1 MEVALQRGM
10 GVWHAQRNTANM
22 RAQLGVK
29 KQMAGKSSEE
39 MVSNQMGDLDGD
51 SLIMH
56 RTGRPGKIEI
66 IASKPLVTQRDLALA
81 YSPGVAAPCLAIEKD
96 PSTAYDYTI
105 KGNLVAVISNGTAVL
120 GLGDIGALAGKPVME
135 GKAVLFKRFADV
147 DCIDLEVDTK
157 DVDQF
162 VNCVRY
168 LGPTFGGI
176 NLEDIK
182 APECFIIEQRLR
194 ELMDIPIFHD
204 DQHGTAIVSAAGLIN
219 ALHLTGRD
227 IKDIKMVVNGAGAAS
242 IACIELVKAMG
253 MPHENAILCDT
264 KGVIYQGR
272 TEGMNQ
278 WKSAHAV
285 RTKARTL
292 EEAMKG
298 ADVFFGLS
306 VKGAVTKEMV
316 QSMAAKPIIFAMAN
330 PDPEITP
337 QDVRAARG
345 DAIVATGRSDY
356 ANQIN
361 NVLGFPYIFRGALD
375 VRATTINE
383 AMKVAAAEAL
393 AKLAREDVPD
403 EVDRAY
409 SGRRLRYGPDY
420 IVPVPFDPRLIVEV
434 SAAVAKAAM
443 ESGVAKKQ
451 IADMAEYKR
460 SLSGRLD
467 PTSHFLQSLFE
478 QVKSNPQRIVFAEG
492 EEERTIRAA
501 VMFRDNGYGTPIL
514 IGREEQVRETMKSLG
529 INDSSGME
537 IHNARLSTKNAPY
550 TDLVYKRL
558 QRDGYLHRDVQR
570 MVNQGRNVFGACMVA
585 MGDADGMV
593 TGITRRFP
601 ECYADVKRVI
611 NIDAGKVPM
620 GYSIVVSRQGTVF
633 LADTSINET
642 PSPEQL
648 ATIAKQM
655 VKNARMMGHEPRVA
669 FLSFSN
675 FGSREIER
683 IDRIRKAIRLLDA
696 EEVDFEYDGEMQA
709 DMALDFELLKSTYP
723 FTRLTGPAN
732 ILIMPGLHSAHI
744 SSRLMQSLG
753 GVTVIGPVI
762 DGLSKPVQIV
772 QMGATVSDLV
782 NHAALAAYG
791 ALISRR

>member
-1 MEVALQRGM
+1 MAVKPKDTDQPSDLGLESLRM
-10 GVWHAQRNTANM
+10 HA
-22 RAQLGVK
+22 
-29 KQMAGKSSEE
+29 S
-39 MVSNQMGDLDGD
+39 
-51 SLIMH
+51 
-56 RTGRPGKIEI
+56 GRPGKIEI
-66 IASKPLVTQRDLALA
+66 VPTKPLTTAHDLSLA
-81 YSPGVAAPCLAIEKD
+81 YSPGVAAPCLEIQRD
-96 PSTAYDYTI
+96 PSTAYDYTS

-120 GLGDIGALAGKPVME
+120 GLGDLGALASKPVME

-147 DCIDLEVDTK
+147 DSIDLEVDTK
-157 DVDQF
+157 DADAF
-162 VNCVRY
+162 IDCVKL
-168 LGPTFGGI
+168 LGPSFGGI

-194 ELMDIPIFHD
+194 ELMDIPVFHD

-219 ALHLTGRD
+219 ALHLTGREL
-227 IKDIKMVVNGAGAAS
+227 KDIRMVVNGAGAAS

-253 MPHENAILCDT
+253 LPHENAILCDT

-306 VKGAVTKEMV
+306 VKGAVTQDMV
-316 QSMAAKPIIFAMAN
+316 RSMAAKPIIFAMAN

-337 QDVRAARG
+337 EDVKAVRG

-375 VRATTINE
+375 VRARTINE
-383 AMKVAAAEAL
+383 PMKIAAAEAL
-393 AKLAREDVPD
+393 AKLARSDVPD

-409 SGRRLRYGPDY
+409 AGRRLRYGPDY
-420 IVPVPFDPRLIVEV
+420 VVPVPFDPRLIVEV
-434 SAAVAKAAM
+434 SAAVAQAGM
-443 ESGVAKKQ
+443 DSGVARKP
-451 IADMAEYKR
+451 IIDMVEYKR
-460 SLSGRLD
+460 QLASRLD
-467 PTSHFLQSLFE
+467 PTGAWLQGIYDA
-478 QVKSNPQRIVFAEG
+478 VKAHPRRIVFAEG

-501 VMFRDNGYGTPIL
+501 VVFRDNGYGTPIL
-514 IGREEQVRETMKSLG
+514 IGRDDEIRATMNGLG
-529 INDSSGME
+529 IGDTSSIE
-537 IHNARLSTKNAPY
+537 IHNARLSTRNQAY
-550 TDLVYKRL
+550 TDLVYGRA
-558 QRDGYLHRDVQR
+558 QREGLLRRDVQR

-585 MGDADGMV
+585 TGDADGMV

-601 ECYADVKRVI
+601 ECFADVRRVI
-611 NIDAGKVPM
+611 DTEPGKVPI
-620 GYSIVVSRQGTVF
+620 GYSIVVSRAGTVF
-633 LADTSINET
+633 LADTAVNET
-642 PSPEQL
+642 PSSGDL
-648 ATIAKQM
+648 ATIAQQ
-655 VKNARMMGHEPRVA
+655 VAAVARQMGHEPRVA

-683 IDRIRKAIRLLDA
+683 TTRIREAIRELGERD
-696 EEVDFEYDGEMQA
+696 VDFEFDGEMQA
-709 DMALDFELLKSTYP
+709 DMALDHELMKETYP
-723 FTRLTGPAN
+723 FCRLTGPAN
-732 ILIMPGLHSAHI
+732 VLVMPGLHSAHI
-744 SSRLMQSLG
+744 SSRLMQRLG

-762 DGLSKPVQIV
+762 DGLRQPVQIV

-782 NHAALAAYG
+782 SHAALAAYH
-791 ALISRR
+791 ALAGK

>member
-1 MEVALQRGM
+1 
-10 GVWHAQRNTANM
+10 
-22 RAQLGVK
+22 
-29 KQMAGKSSEE
+29 MASMSSEA
-39 MVSNQMGDLDGD
+39 MVNEMGDLDGD
-51 SLIMH
+51 SLRMH
-56 RTGRPGKIEI
+56 KSGRPGKIEI

-81 YSPGVAAPCLAIEKD
+81 YSPGVAAPCLEIARD
-96 PSTAYDYTI
+96 PATAYDYTA

-120 GLGDIGALAGKPVME
+120 GLGDLGALGGKPVME

-147 DCIDLEVDTK
+147 DCMDLEVDTR
-157 DVDQF
+157 DVDEF
-162 VNCVRY
+162 VNCVRF

-194 ELMDIPIFHD
+194 EVMDIPIFHD

-219 ALHLTGRD
+219 ALHLTGRN
-227 IKDIKMVVNGAGAAS
+227 IKDIRMVVNGAGAAS

-253 MPHENAILCDT
+253 LPPENAILCDT

-292 EEAMKG
+292 AEAIKG

-306 VKGAVTKEMV
+306 VKGAVTKGMV
-316 QSMAAKPIIFAMAN
+316 ESMADKPIIFAMAN
-330 PDPEITP
+330 PDPEIMP
-337 QDVRAARG
+337 EDVKSVRA
-345 DAIVATGRSDY
+345 DAIIATGRSDY
-356 ANQIN
+356 PNQIN

-383 AMKVAAAEAL
+383 EMKIAAAEAL

-420 IVPVPFDPRLIVEV
+420 VMPVPFDPRLISAV
-434 SAAVAKAAM
+434 SAAVAEAAM
-443 ESGVAKKQ
+443 KSGVARKP
-451 IADMAEYKR
+451 IPNMAEYRR

-467 PTSHFLQSLFE
+467 PTSHWLQSLFE
-478 QVKSNPQRIVFAEG
+478 QVKANPQRIVFAEG

-501 VMFRDNGYGTPIL
+501 VVFRDNGYGTPVL

-529 INDSSGME
+529 ITNPDGLE
-537 IHNARLSTKNAPY
+537 IHNARLSTRNTPY
-550 TDLVYKRL
+550 TDMVYKRL
-558 QRDGYLHRDVQR
+558 QRDGYLRRDVQR

-601 ECYADVKRVI
+601 ECYGDVKRVVDVEL
-611 NIDAGKVPM
+611 NKVPM
-620 GYSIVVSRQGTVF
+620 GYSIVVARHGTVF

-642 PSPEQL
+642 PTPEQL
-648 ATIAKQM
+648 ATIARQM
-655 VKNARMMGHEPRVA
+655 AANARMMGHHPRVA
-669 FLSFSN
+669 FTSFTN

-683 IDRIRKAIRLLDA
+683 IDRIRKAIRILDA
-696 EEVDFEYDGEMQA
+696 EKVDFEYDGEMQA
-709 DMALDFELLKSTYP
+709 DMALDHELLKATYP
-723 FTRLTGPAN
+723 FCRLTGPAN
-732 ILIMPGLHSAHI
+732 VLVMPGLHSAHI
-744 SSRLMQSLG
+744 SSRLVQSLG

-762 DGLSKPVQIV
+762 DGLQKPVQIV

-791 ALISRR
+791 ALSRRR

>member
-1 MEVALQRGM
+1 
-10 GVWHAQRNTANM
+10 
-22 RAQLGVK
+22 
-29 KQMAGKSSEE
+29 MASKSSEAA
-39 MVSNQMGDLDGD
+39 VSNEMGDLDGD

-81 YSPGVAAPCLAIEKD
+81 YSPGVAAPCLEIEKD

-105 KGNLVAVISNGTAVL
+105 RGNLVAVISNGTAVL
-120 GLGDIGALAGKPVME
+120 GLGDIGALASKPVME

-157 DVDQF
+157 DVEQF

-253 MPHENAILCDT
+253 MPHENAILVDT
-264 KGVIYQGR
+264 KGVIWQGR

-292 EEAMKG
+292 KEAMVG

-316 QSMAAKPIIFAMAN
+316 KSMADKPIIFAMAN

-337 QDVRAARG
+337 EDVKSVRS

-383 AMKVAAAEAL
+383 PMKVAAAQAL
-393 AKLAREDVPD
+393 AALAREDVPD

-409 SGRRLRYGPDY
+409 SGRRLRYGPEY
-420 IVPVPFDPRLIVEV
+420 VVPVPFDPRLIVEV

-443 ESGVAKKQ
+443 DSGVAKKTLD
-451 IADMAEYKR
+451 IAEYKR

-467 PTSHFLQSLFE
+467 PTSHWLQSLFE
-478 QVKSNPQRIVFAEG
+478 QVKANPQRIVFAEG

-501 VMFRDNGYGTPIL
+501 VVYRDNGYGTPIL

-529 INDSSGME
+529 IANTEGME

-550 TDLVYKRL
+550 TDMVYKRL
-558 QRDGYLHRDVQR
+558 QRDGYLRRDVQR

-585 MGDADGMV
+585 AGDADGMV

-601 ECYADVKRVI
+601 ECYTDVKRVI
-611 NIDAGKVPM
+611 NVDTNKVAM
-620 GYSIVVSRQGTVF
+620 GYSIVVARHGTVF
-633 LADTSINET
+633 LADTAINET
-642 PSPEQL
+642 PTPEQL

-655 VKNARMMGHEPRVA
+655 AKNARTMGHEPRIA
-669 FLSFSN
+669 FTSFSN

-683 IDRIRKAIRLLDA
+683 IDRIRKAIRILDA

-709 DMALDFELLKSTYP
+709 DMALDFNLLKSTYP
-723 FTRLTGPAN
+723 FTRLTGSAN

-791 ALISRR
+791 ALARRS

>member
-1 MEVALQRGM
+1 
-10 GVWHAQRNTANM
+10 
-22 RAQLGVK
+22 
-29 KQMAGKSSEE
+29 MASKSSEAA
-39 MVSNQMGDLDGD
+39 VSNEMGDLDGD

-81 YSPGVAAPCLAIEKD
+81 YSPGVAAPCLEIEKD

-105 KGNLVAVISNGTAVL
+105 RGNLVAVISNGTAVL
-120 GLGDIGALAGKPVME
+120 GLGDIGALASKPVME

-162 VNCVRY
+162 INCVRY

-219 ALHLTGRD
+219 ALHLTGRN

-253 MPHENAILCDT
+253 MPHENAILVDT

-292 EEAMKG
+292 KEAMVG

-316 QSMAAKPIIFAMAN
+316 KSMADKPIIFAMAN

-337 QDVRAARG
+337 EDVKSVRS

-383 AMKVAAAEAL
+383 PMKVAAAEAL
-393 AKLAREDVPD
+393 AALAREDVPD

-409 SGRRLRYGPDY
+409 SGRRLRYGPEY
-420 IVPVPFDPRLIVEV
+420 VVPVPFDPRLIVEV

-443 ESGVAKKQ
+443 DSGVAKKQ
-451 IADMAEYKR
+451 LDLTEYKR

-467 PTSHFLQSLFE
+467 PTSHWLQSLFE
-478 QVKSNPQRIVFAEG
+478 QVKANPQRIVFAEG

-501 VMFRDNGYGTPIL
+501 VVYRDNGYGTPIL

-529 INDSSGME
+529 IANTAGME

-550 TDLVYKRL
+550 TEMVYKRL
-558 QRDGYLHRDVQR
+558 QRDGYLRRDVQR

-585 MGDADGMV
+585 AGDADGMV

-601 ECYADVKRVI
+601 ECYTDVKRVI
-611 NIDAGKVPM
+611 NIDANKVAM
-620 GYSIVVSRQGTVF
+620 GYSIIVARHGTVF
-633 LADTSINET
+633 LADTAINET
-642 PSPEQL
+642 PSAEQL

-655 VKNARMMGHEPRVA
+655 AQNAKVMGHEARVA
-669 FLSFSN
+669 FTSFSN

-683 IDRIRKAIRLLDA
+683 IDRIRKAIRILDA

-709 DMALDFELLKSTYP
+709 DMALDFGLLKSTYP

-732 ILIMPGLHSAHI
+732 VLVMPGLHSAHI

-791 ALISRR
+791 ALSRRRQ

>member
-1 MEVALQRGM
+1 MSS
-10 GVWHAQRNTANM
+10 
-22 RAQLGVK
+22 
-29 KQMAGKSSEE
+29 KSSEA
-39 MVSNQMGDLDGD
+39 MVSNEMGDLDGD
-51 SLIMH
+51 SLVMH

-66 IASKPLVTQRDLALA
+66 IATKPLVTQRDLALA
-81 YSPGVAAPCLAIEKD
+81 YSPGVAAPCLEIAKD
-96 PSTAYDYTI
+96 PSTAYDYTVR
-105 KGNLVAVISNGTAVL
+105 GNLVAVISNGTAVL
-120 GLGDIGALAGKPVME
+120 GLGDIGALASKPVME

-147 DCIDLEVDTK
+147 DCIDIEVDTK

-162 VNCVRY
+162 VNAVRY

-219 ALHLTGRD
+219 SLHLTGRN

-253 MPHENAILCDT
+253 LPHENAILCDT

-306 VKGAVTKEMV
+306 VKGAVTKAMV

-337 QDVRAARG
+337 EDVRSVRG
-345 DAIVATGRSDY
+345 DAIIATGRSDY

-375 VRATTINE
+375 VRASTINE
-383 AMKVAAAEAL
+383 QMKVAAAEAL

-409 SGRRLRYGPDY
+409 SGRRLRYGPEY
-420 IVPVPFDPRLIVEV
+420 VMPVPFDPRLISAV
-434 SAAVAKAAM
+434 SSAVAQAAM
-443 ESGVAKKQ
+443 DSGVARKP
-451 IADMAEYKR
+451 IADMDEYR
-460 SLSGRLD
+460 RQLSGRLD
-467 PTSHFLQSLFE
+467 PTSHWLQSLFD
-478 QVKSNPQRIVFAEG
+478 QVKANPQRIVFAEG

-501 VMFRDNGYGTPIL
+501 VVFRDNGYGTPVL
-514 IGREEQVRETMKSLG
+514 IGREEQVREAMKSLG
-529 INDSSGME
+529 ITDMSGLE
-537 IHNARLSTKNAPY
+537 IHNARLSTRNAPY
-550 TDLVYKRL
+550 TDMLYKRM

-585 MGDADGMV
+585 MGDAAGLV

-601 ECYADVKRVI
+601 ECYSDVKRVI
-611 NIDAGKVPM
+611 DAEPDKVPI
-620 GYSIVVSRQGTVF
+620 GYSIVVARHGTVF

-642 PSPEQL
+642 PTAEQL
-648 ATIAKQM
+648 ATIARQM
-655 VKNARMMGHEPRVA
+655 AHNARTMGHEPRVA

-683 IDRIRKAIRLLDA
+683 IDRIRKAIRILDA
-696 EEVDFEYDGEMQA
+696 EKVDFEYDGEMQA
-709 DMALDFELLKSTYP
+709 DMALDYELLRETYP
-723 FTRLTGPAN
+723 FCRLTGSAN
-732 ILIMPGLHSAHI
+732 VLVMPGLHSAHI
-744 SSRLMQSLG
+744 SSRLLQRLG

-762 DGLSKPVQIV
+762 DGLKMPVQIV

-791 ALISRR
+791 ALSRRRK